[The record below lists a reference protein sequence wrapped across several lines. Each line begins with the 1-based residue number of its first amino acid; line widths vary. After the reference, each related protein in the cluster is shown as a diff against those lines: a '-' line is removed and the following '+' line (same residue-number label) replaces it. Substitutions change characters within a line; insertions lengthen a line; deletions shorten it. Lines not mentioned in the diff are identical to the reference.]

1 MGLNWTHQN
10 EVEKQKKMDITGLKE
25 KKALDAMNRIK
36 DIEQEEEK
44 ARMQQAIGKMDVA
57 LSCRL
62 GLAKVNQSRKWLAK
76 HLDVSPTY
84 ATLLCNGEKNPNAH
98 MIERLSEVFGVRVS
112 EFISWGEKNDT
123 TSI

>member
-36 DIEQEEEK
+36 AIGQEEKEAK
-44 ARMQQAIGKMDVA
+44 MQQAIGRMDIA

-62 GLAKVNQSRKWLAK
+62 GLAKANQSRRWLANR
-76 HLDVSPTY
+76 LDVSPTF

-98 MIERLSEVFGVRVS
+98 MIERLSEAFGVRVS

>member
-1 MGLNWTHQN
+1 
-10 EVEKQKKMDITGLKE
+10 MDITGLKE